1 MEQGRIRDC
10 PEATRASFNLRLA
23 SSKQACMTGSLGGA
37 ALMRELVE
45 DIMDHIRILN
55 ADEVSRLVSIPMALE
70 AVEAAYAQKHA
81 GQASVWPLLFH
92 EFVDGVRD
100 MDLKSG
106 NLDGDG
112 IWGLKA
118 ISCYYDNP
126 ERGLPVYHGT
136 SLVFDYATGAPKAVL
151 NAMPITRYRTGA
163 AGAVGAKWL
172 ARKDAEVL
180 VVCGDGG
187 LCPYL
192 ISANLLA
199 LPQLSRVVIT
209 NPLHGRT
216 SDERLGEIQASV
228 EGLLSGCDADIPA
241 IETDGLEAA
250 VRQAD
255 VIMTA
260 TPSYDPYLKDEWVR
274 PGTHLS
280 CVGADKSGKQEVESA
295 LLARAR
301 VVADD
306 VHQCLTV
313 GECELPHEQGVLPD
327 KFDEIGAVIAGDLPG
342 RSSNDQVTVFDSTGL
357 SLQDLATIARI
368 VSQAEAD
375 GVGVVADL

>member
-1 MEQGRIRDC
+1 MH
-10 PEATRASFNLRLA
+10 
-23 SSKQACMTGSLGGA
+23 
-37 ALMRELVE
+37 ELVE
-45 DIMDHIRILN
+45 GTMDPIRILN
-55 ADEVSRLVSIPMALE
+55 ADEVSQLVSIPLALE
-70 AVEAAYAQKHA
+70 AVEGAYAQKHA
-81 GQASVWPLLFH
+81 GLGSAWPLLFH

-163 AGAVGAKWL
+163 AGALGAKWL

-180 VVCGDGG
+180 AVCGDGG

-192 ISANLLA
+192 IAANLLA
-199 LPQLSRVVIT
+199 LPQLRRVVVT

-216 SDERLGEIQASV
+216 SEARLAEVQATV
-228 EGLLSGCDADIPA
+228 EEFLSGCDTRVPV

-260 TPSYDPYLKDEWVR
+260 TPSYQPYLRDAWVR

-313 GECELPHEQGVLPD
+313 GECELPHAQGFLPD
-327 KFDEIGAVIAGDLPG
+327 ELDEIGAVITGAVPG
-342 RSSNDQVTVFDSTGL
+342 RTSEEQITVFDSTGL

-368 VSQAEAD
+368 VARAESD
-375 GVGVVADL
+375 GVGTVVQL